1 MENEIV
7 KEKQATNNETLDNT
21 TKSIKGESVKSNFI
35 FNLIIQLLTYIIPL
49 ITAPYLSRVLT
60 PAGVGINSY
69 VHSNVSYFT
78 LVIAFGFTTYGTRK
92 ISYIRD
98 DKRKRSNA
106 FWGIFST
113 RFLLFVGCLAIYLGV
128 TLTWSFGNSNYK
140 IYYLVYILALV
151 SCFLDI
157 TYLFQGLEK
166 FRIVSIINI
175 ISRILTAVCYFL
187 FVKTSDDLVIYIL
200 IFSIQSVVIALVC
213 WIFAAKYISR
223 PKFKEMHVWDCMKN
237 GFIFFLPT
245 VAISV
250 YTLLDKT
257 MLGAL
262 TDTTEVGYYEQAYK
276 IISLCTALVN
286 AISPIMLSRIT
297 YLIGQG
303 KEDEVEHKIVQM
315 TEIYALMAW
324 PMVMGLY
331 AVGRYFYPAF
341 FGEEYVPSVYVGYI
355 LLPLILIIPI
365 SNQIGSAYYVPRNRN
380 KIITVFFVVGALTNF
395 ATNWIFIPMLGAKG
409 AAITSLVAETIISS
423 LFIIFS
429 WKHINYKKIILI
441 SLKPIFSSIIMFGVL
456 MLLNCFVLDKYISSL
471 IVKTLISVG
480 VGVIVYCLSVLTMRE
495 EMVMDT
501 LNKMFSKVF
510 KKKGSESHE

>member
-1 MENEIV
+1 MENEIKDLGDQKTEV
-7 KEKQATNNETLDNT
+7 KDNFQRT
-21 TKSIKGESVKSNFI
+21 VQRDSVKYNFI
-35 FNLIIQLLTYIIPL
+35 FNLMIQLLTYIIPL
-49 ITAPYLSRVLT
+49 ITAPYISRVLT
-60 PAGVGINSY
+60 PNGVGINSY
-69 VHSNVSYFT
+69 VNSNVSYFT
-78 LVIAFGFTTYGTRK
+78 LVIAFGFSTYGTRK
-92 ISYIRD
+92 ISYISD

-106 FWGIFST
+106 FWEIFTT
-113 RFLLFVGCLAIYLGV
+113 RFLLFLGCLAIYLGM
-128 TLTWSFGNSNYK
+128 TLIWSFGNPDYK

-175 ISRILTAVCYFL
+175 IARVIAAISYFI
-187 FVKTSDDLVIYIL
+187 FVKTADDLIIYIV
-200 IFSIQSVVIALVC
+200 IFSVQSVVIALVC

-262 TDTTEVGYYEQAYK
+262 TNTTEVGYYEQAYK

-303 KEDEVEHKIVQM
+303 KEKEVEHKIIQM

-331 AVGRYFYPAF
+331 AIARYFYPAF
-341 FGEEYVPSVYVGYI
+341 FGDEYVPSVYVAYI
-355 LLPLILIIPI
+355 LLPLVLIIPV

-380 KIITVFFVVGALTNF
+380 KIITIFFVVGALTNF
-395 ATNWIFIPMLGAKG
+395 ATNWLFIPWLGAKG
-409 AAITSLVAETIISS
+409 AAITSLLAESIISS

-429 WKHINYKKIILI
+429 WKAINYKKILLK
-441 SLKPIFSSIIMFGVL
+441 SLKPIIASLIMFGILTV
-456 MLLNCFVLDKYISSL
+456 LNCFVFDKYISSL
-471 IVKTLISVG
+471 IYQSILSAVIGALIYG
-480 VGVIVYCLSVLTMRE
+480 VSLIIMRE

-501 LNKMFSKVF
+501 LRKITGKVF
-510 KKKGSESHE
+510 KKKGDALHE

>member
-1 MENEIV
+1 MEDEIIE
-7 KEKQATNNETLDNT
+7 EKQATDVVLDDG
-21 TKSIKGESVKSNFI
+21 KAKVIKDESVKSNFI

-49 ITAPYLSRVLT
+49 VTAPYLSRVLT
-60 PAGVGINSY
+60 PEGVGINSY

-78 LVIAFGFTTYGTRK
+78 LVIAFGFTTYGTRM
-92 ISYIRD
+92 ISYIRN
-98 DKRKRSNA
+98 DKRKRSNT
-106 FWGIFST
+106 FWEIFAT
-113 RFLLFVGCLAIYLGV
+113 RFLLFVACLGVYLAV
-128 TLTWSFGNSNYK
+128 TLTWSFGNGDYK
-140 IYYLVYILALV
+140 IYYLIYILALV

-175 ISRILTAVCYFL
+175 VFRVLAAACYFL
-187 FVKTSDDLVIYIL
+187 FVKTSGDLIKYIL
-200 IFSIQSVVIALVC
+200 IFSIQSVAIALVC
-213 WIFAAKYISR
+213 WIFASKYISK

-237 GFIFFLPT
+237 GFIYFLPT
-245 VAISV
+245 IAISV

-262 TDTTEVGYYEQAYK
+262 TDTVEVGYYEQAYK
-276 IISLCTALVN
+276 IVSLCTALVN

-303 KEDEVEHKIVQM
+303 AEDEVEHKIVQM
-315 TEIYALMAW
+315 AEIYALMAW

-341 FGEEYVPSVYVGYI
+341 FGDEYVPSVYVGYI

-380 KIITVFFVVGALTNF
+380 KIITVFFVAGALTNF
-395 ATNWIFIPMLGAKG
+395 ITNWIFIPLLGAKG
-409 AAITSLVAETIISS
+409 AAITSLFAETLISS

-429 WKHINYKKIILI
+429 WKHVNYKRIMIT
-441 SLKPIFSSIIMFGVL
+441 SLKPIISSLIMFGVL
-456 MLLNCFVLDKYISSL
+456 MPLNYFVLDKYMSNL
-471 IVKTLISVG
+471 IYKTIISVG
-480 VGVIVYCLSVLTMRE
+480 VGVVVYCLSVLIMRE
-495 EMVMDT
+495 EMVIDT
-501 LNKMFSKVF
+501 LKKIFGKVF
-510 KKKGSESHE
+510 KKKGGESHE